1 MLELLYGKGFLG
13 TGAPFISDVSF
24 VLILLT
30 AVLFTYG
37 RWLAKRKRFDAH
49 QQVQTTAV
57 ILSSLMAI
65 SFMLGSFVTHILPG
79 VPSKLLEGDY
89 GVSTLHAIVGAS
101 ALLLGVF
108 VVLRGNNLVPKGL
121 RFKNYKPFMQAA
133 YVMYMLATLLGV
145 TVYVLV
151 FVFGI

>member
-13 TGAPFISDVSF
+13 TGAPFISDVSL

-37 RWLAKRKRFDAH
+37 RWLAKRKRFEAH
-49 QQVQTTAV
+49 QLVQTSAV
-57 ILSSLMAI
+57 FLSSLMAI

-101 ALLLGVF
+101 ALLLGIF
-108 VVLRGNNLVPKGL
+108 IVLRGNNLVPRGL
-121 RFKNYKPFMQAA
+121 RFKNYKPFMQTA
-133 YVMYMLATLLGV
+133 YAMYMLATLLGV